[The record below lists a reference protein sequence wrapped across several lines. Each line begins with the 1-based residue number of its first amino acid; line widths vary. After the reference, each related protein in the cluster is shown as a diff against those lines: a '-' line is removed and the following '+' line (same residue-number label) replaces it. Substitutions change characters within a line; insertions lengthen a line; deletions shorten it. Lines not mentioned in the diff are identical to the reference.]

1 MAHYDSRRRRTLDV
15 GACLLSGDAAGY
27 GAQRMSNINLS
38 TRYDDRDID
47 IDLILNVF
55 TSIKRYSVQ

>member
-55 TSIKRYSVQ
+55 TSI